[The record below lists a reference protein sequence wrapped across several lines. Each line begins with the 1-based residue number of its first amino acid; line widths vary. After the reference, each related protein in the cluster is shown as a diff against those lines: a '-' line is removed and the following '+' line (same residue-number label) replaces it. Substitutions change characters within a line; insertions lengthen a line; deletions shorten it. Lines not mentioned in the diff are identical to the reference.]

1 MPTKTIFLL
10 DAYALAYRSYYA
22 FIKNP
27 RINSKGENT
36 SAVFG
41 FTNTLLE
48 IISKQSPD
56 ALGVVFDP
64 HGPTF
69 RHKIYP
75 EYKANREAMPEDMR
89 KSIPYIKQIIEAMNI
104 PVVEVSGFEADDVI
118 GTLANRF
125 AEKDFQ
131 VFMMTPDKDYA
142 QLVKENIFVYK
153 PSRSGNQPEIWDKQK
168 VLEKFKVTPNKII
181 DLLGL
186 MGDSSDNIPGCPGV
200 GPKGAELLIN
210 KFKNI
215 DGIYENIEQLKG
227 KQKENLIEFK
237 KQVLLSKELATI
249 DTNVPFELN
258 VSNFELKK
266 PNEQKLNDLFEQLEF
281 KNLINRVLKRTEKTK
296 PLAKKTLPIQG
307 SLFDSPQQITEVSEE
322 LLQKFDENSSDYLLI
337 SNINEAEKLLQKLLQ
352 EKTVCF
358 DTETTSLEIHKA
370 KLLGIAFSFGENK
383 AYYVNTNQD
392 TKIIDV
398 FKPFFENENIVK
410 VGQNI
415 KYDILVLKN
424 YGIQVCGT
432 YFDTLIAHYLIQPEL
447 RHNLDALAK
456 HYFNYQTI
464 TTEELIGKKGK
475 NQLNMS
481 QVPIELLKNYACED
495 ADITYRLATPLKKEL
510 EKYELSKVFES
521 IEIPL
526 INVLANMEYEGVK
539 IDALYLNDY
548 AKELKLEIYE
558 LEKEIYEI
566 AKMEFN
572 ISSPK
577 QLGEVLFEHLKIV
590 EKPKK
595 TKTKQYS
602 TSEDVLSKIA
612 DKHPIIHL
620 ILEYRSVKKLLS
632 TYVEALPLLI
642 NSKTGKIHTSYNQ
655 AVTSTGR
662 LSSNNPN
669 LQNIPI
675 RDKRGQRMR
684 KAFVPSDENHILL
697 AADYSQIE
705 LRIMAHFSQDA
716 GMIEAFKNEE
726 DIHTATAARIFK
738 TEIKN
743 VNSEM
748 RRKAKAANF
757 GIIYGI
763 SSFGLAQNLNI
774 SRTEA
779 KKIIDSYFDSYPE
792 VKKFMSKSVE
802 LVREKGYAETF
813 FGRRRYLNTI
823 TSENAILRS
832 AAERNAINAPI
843 QGTAADIIKIA
854 MINIQKQLEKQNLKS
869 KMILQVHDEL
879 VFDVQKSELEKVKNL
894 VKSEMENAAKLNV
907 PLTVDMG
914 TGANWLE
921 AH

>member
-48 IISKQSPD
+48 LINKQTPD
-56 ALGVVFDP
+56 SIGVVFDP

-69 RHKIYP
+69 RHKMYS

-118 GTLANRF
+118 GTLANHF
-125 AEKDFQ
+125 AEQNFQ

-142 QLVKENIFVYK
+142 QLVKDNIFVYK

-168 VLEKFKVTPNKII
+168 VIEKFQVEPSKII

-186 MGDSSDNIPGCPGV
+186 MGDSSDNIPGCPGI

-210 KFKNI
+210 KFKGI

-237 KQVLLSKELATI
+237 EQVLLSKELATI
-249 DTNVPFELN
+249 HVNVPFDFHIN
-258 VSNFELKK
+258 DFELQK
-266 PNEQKLNDLFEQLEF
+266 PNEQKINELFEHLEF
-281 KNLINRVLKRTEKTK
+281 KNLINRVLQK
-296 PLAKKTLPIQG
+296 PTKTLVNKLQPIQG
-307 SLFDSPQQITEVSEE
+307 SLFDQPKQTTEVADD
-322 LLQKFDENSSDYLLI
+322 LLQKFDKNNSNYHLL
-337 SNINEAEKLLQKLLQ
+337 SNVNEAEELLEQLLKQKI
-352 EKTVCF
+352 VCF
-358 DTETTSLEIHKA
+358 DTETTSLEIHQA
-370 KLLGIAFSFGENK
+370 ELLGIAFSFSKGK
-383 AYYVNTNQD
+383 AFYINVNQNI
-392 TKIIDV
+392 KIIDI
-398 FKPFFENENIVK
+398 FKPFFENKEIIK
-410 VGQNI
+410 IGQNI

-424 YGIQVCGT
+424 YGIRVLGAF
-432 YFDTLIAHYLIQPEL
+432 FDTLIAHYLIQPEL

-464 TTEELIGKKGK
+464 TTEELIGRKGK
-475 NQLNMS
+475 NQLNMR
-481 QVPIELLKNYACED
+481 QVPIELLANYACED
-495 ADITYRLATPLKKEL
+495 ADITYRLATPLKEEL
-510 EKYELSKVFES
+510 EKYELTNVFET

-526 INVLANMEYEGVK
+526 IDVLAKMEYEGVN
-539 IDALYLNDY
+539 INTLYLNDY
-548 AKELKLEIYE
+548 AKELKVEIYN
-558 LEKEIYEI
+558 LENEIYNL

-602 TSEDVLSKIA
+602 TSEDVLSKIV

-632 TYVEALPLLI
+632 TYVEALPLLV

-675 RDKRGQRMR
+675 RDKRGQKIR
-684 KAFVPSDENHILL
+684 KAFVPSSENHILL

-705 LRIMAHFSQDA
+705 LRIMAHFSQDKK
-716 GMIEAFKNEE
+716 MIEAFEKGE

-738 TEIKN
+738 TETKN
-743 VNSEM
+743 VNAEM

-779 KKIIDSYFDSYPE
+779 KKIIDSYFESYPE
-792 VKKFMSKSVE
+792 VKKFMTKSVQM
-802 LVREKGYAETF
+802 VREKGYAETF

-823 TSENAILRS
+823 YSENAILRS

-854 MINIQKQLEKQNLKS
+854 MINIQKQLDEQSMKS

-879 VFDVQKSELEKVKNL
+879 VFDVENSELEKVKIL
-894 VKSEMENAAKLNV
+894 VKKEMENAAKLNV
-907 PLTVDMG
+907 PLTIDMG
-914 TGANWLE
+914 IGKNWLE

>member
-104 PVVEVSGFEADDVI
+104 PVVEISGFEADDVI

-168 VLEKFKVTPNKII
+168 VLEKFKVTPDKII

-307 SLFDSPQQITEVSEE
+307 SLFDPPQQITEVSEE

-352 EKTVCF
+352 EKIVCF

-370 KLLGIAFSFGENK
+370 KLLGIAFSFSENK
-383 AYYVNTNQD
+383 AYYVNANQD
-392 TKIIDV
+392 TKIIDI
-398 FKPFFENENIVK
+398 FKPFFENEKIVK

-495 ADITYRLATPLKKEL
+495 ADITYRLTTPLKKEL

-684 KAFVPSDENHILL
+684 KAFVPSDKNHTLL

-705 LRIMAHFSQDA
+705 LRIMAHFSQDK
-716 GMIEAFKNEE
+716 GMIEAFRNEE

-823 TSENAILRS
+823 YSENAILRS
-832 AAERNAINAPI
+832 SAERNAINAPI

-879 VFDVQKSELEKVKNL
+879 VFDVENKELEKVKNL
-894 VKSEMENAAKLNV
+894 VKSEMENAAKLNI
-907 PLTVDMG
+907 PLTVDIG
-914 TGANWLE
+914 IGKNWLE

>member
-705 LRIMAHFSQDA
+705 LRIMAHFSQDV
-716 GMIEAFKNEE
+716 GMIEAFRNEE